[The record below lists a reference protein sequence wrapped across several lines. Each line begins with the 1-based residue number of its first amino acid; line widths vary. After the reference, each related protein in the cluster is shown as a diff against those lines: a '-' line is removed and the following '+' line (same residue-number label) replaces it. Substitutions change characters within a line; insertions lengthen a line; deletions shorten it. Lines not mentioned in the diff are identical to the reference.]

1 MNNLDKLKKDINLLP
16 NIIVPLNKGKGD
28 NYYTRLEKKCLELQQ
43 ELEKQKDNFE
53 NNEEYQK
60 YYTLLKKYKNKINRL
75 AVKQHIDSVA
85 QKIHNSP
92 KKRIPKPQSPQ
103 QHNNIISSALSSIT
117 KNPKNPNNKTII
129 GQNSTE
135 NKELTLMLSPNL
147 KITNKSLS
155 KRSILDYDVINTM
168 SSPSS
173 KIHLHT
179 PQIYEIQ
186 IINKDYTY
194 TTYCVGYINMFKLA
208 EYQKNNL
215 TNIPNS
221 KEAQNYYDSVKQML
235 TINNINT
242 ALKDNLGNIGYL
254 EPFTIN
260 SFTDTK
266 ETGYKQI
273 FNNET
278 FNSLA
283 NNKYHEFITK
293 NPNNTVKHISTSEN
307 TLEKKS
313 TELIRVGRLT
323 SNQNP
328 SKEYVEQY
336 LSRVSTFSENGK
348 TSYAPDKIFWS
359 NINFGK
365 LRTDIKYASFV
376 LKTLSSEEIFKQ
388 NYIGSF
394 DDNNYR
400 RFYNLKFSM
409 LNNSENKNPNFP
421 TPNSIDIK

>member
-1 MNNLDKLKKDINLLP
+1 MDILLDSNGDLYISPVGDIVLKN
-16 NIIVPLNKGKGD
+16 
-28 NYYTRLEKKCLELQQ
+28 
-43 ELEKQKDNFE
+43 
-53 NNEEYQK
+53 
-60 YYTLLKKYKNKINRL
+60 
-75 AVKQHIDSVA
+75 SVA

-92 KKRIPKPQSPQ
+92 KKRIPKPQYPQ

-147 KITNKSLS
+147 KITNKSS
-155 KRSILDYDVINTM
+155 SIHSILDYDSCNAM
-168 SSPSS
+168 SSSSS
-173 KIHLHT
+173 KIHLPT

-186 IINKDYTY
+186 IINNDYTY

-208 EYQKNNL
+208 NYQKNISP
-215 TNIPNS
+215 NIPNS

-293 NPNNTVKHISTSEN
+293 NPNNTVKHISTSED
-307 TLEKKS
+307 TLEKKT

-336 LSRVSTFSENGK
+336 LSRVSTFYENGK

-359 NINFGK
+359 NINFDK
-365 LRTDIKYASFV
+365 LHTDIKYASFV

-388 NYIGSF
+388 NYI
-394 DDNNYR
+394 
-400 RFYNLKFSM
+400 
-409 LNNSENKNPNFP
+409 
-421 TPNSIDIK
+421 